1 MKLII
6 IFLLSISLFSYV
18 GKIEPYKKIILKS
31 EAVGKVS
38 YLNSSSSFVYA
49 KKHIILKINS
59 KQDLIRLNS
68 LKKRLEATKEIYEI
82 SQSTFDKKKTIK
94 SLSKSEQDKEKLN
107 MLVKKQSYISLSENL
122 ELQLS
127 NIKKK
132 TFVVE
137 NKYIGKI
144 YPKEDEFVSIGSI
157 IADLYDI
164 SKKKIIIFVN
174 KEDIEKIKQK
184 DIFINNKPSKF
195 FIESISNVVD
205 SKYISSYQV
214 VLLENN
220 NNIHFIFGDIVNI
233 DFK

>member
-6 IFLLSISLFSYV
+6 ILILSLNLFSYV
-18 GKIEPYKKIILKS
+18 GKIDPYKKITLKS

-38 YLNSSSSFVYA
+38 YINNASNFTFA
-49 KKHIILKINS
+49 KKNIILKINS
-59 KQDLIRLNS
+59 DEDLIRLES
-68 LKKRLEATKEIYEI
+68 LQKKLEATKEIYEI
-82 SQSTFDKKKTIK
+82 SKYTFDSKKSIK
-94 SLSKSEQDKEKLN
+94 SLSKNEKNREKLN
-107 MLVKKQSYISLSENL
+107 MLIKKQNYISLSENL
-122 ELQLS
+122 NIQLS
-127 NIKKK
+127 KINKK
-132 TFVVE
+132 TFIVK

-144 YPKEDEFVSIGSI
+144 YPNVDEFVSVGSK
-157 IADLYDI
+157 IADIYDI
-164 SKKKIIIFVN
+164 SKKKIVIFVN
-174 KEDIEKIKQK
+174 KEDIDKINKK

-220 NNIHFIFGDIVNI
+220 NNVSFRFGDIVQI

>member
-31 EAVGKVS
+31 EVVGKVS

-68 LKKRLEATKEIYEI
+68 LKQRLEATKEIYEI
-82 SQSTFDKKKTIK
+82 SQSTFD
-94 SLSKSEQDKEKLN
+94 
-107 MLVKKQSYISLSENL
+107 
-122 ELQLS
+122 
-127 NIKKK
+127 KKK

-233 DFK
+233 GFK

>member
-6 IFLLSISLFSYV
+6 IFILSLNLFSYV

-31 EAVGKVS
+31 EVIGKVS
-38 YLNSSSSFVYA
+38 FLNSSSSFTYA
-49 KKHIILKINS
+49 KQDTILKINS
-59 KQDLIRLNS
+59 KEDLIRLDS
-68 LKKRLEATKEIYEI
+68 LKQRLKATKEIYQI
-82 SQSTFDKKKTIK
+82 SKSTFNRKKSIK
-94 SLSKSEQDKEKLN
+94 SLSKNEKDKEKLN

-122 ELQLS
+122 KLQLS

-132 TFVVE
+132 TFIVE
-137 NKYIGKI
+137 NIYIGKI
-144 YPKEDEFVSIGSI
+144 YPKENEFISMGSI
-157 IADLYDI
+157 IADTYDI

-174 KEDIEKIKQK
+174 KEDVEKIKQK
-184 DIFINNKPSKF
+184 DIFINDKPSKF

-220 NNIHFIFGDIVNI
+220 NNISFRFGDIVQI